1 MLKIGHLSLVLILLL
16 LSSTIKSQS
25 LSDTLRIDEVVVS
38 AMRVEVSRNNLP
50 VNVSVISE
58 EKIDEI
64 QESSILPLVSRRIP
78 SLFVNERGVTGFG
91 RVGSSSAG
99 NISVRGVGG
108 NPNSQVLVLVDGH
121 PQYMGI
127 FGHPLP
133 NNYVASDL
141 QRVEVIR
148 GPASIIYGS
157 NAMGGVLNFITK
169 EQKKEGVS
177 GSMRLGLGSF
187 NTQKLMTNTGFK
199 KGKFD
204 FFVSYNHDETDGH
217 REDMSFR
224 IDNSYAKAGYQI
236 NENLKLLADFNIADM
251 KGMDPGMIDSAS
263 ETFVANMI
271 RGKTSFSLMNSYEKM
286 EGGIF
291 AFINFGD
298 HDFSDGWKSA
308 DENYGVSFYEG
319 LRLFKGN
326 LITVG
331 FDYKSYGGRGNS
343 PFLEFVLE
351 NPYANK
357 WVSVSETAGYFVAR
371 QSIINNRLILSAGA
385 RFEKHSLFGGQFIPQ
400 AGLAFHITDLMTLKA
415 SASNGYRSPTI
426 MELYLFVPNPELK
439 PEESNNIEAGIANTF
454 LNGKLKTEIT
464 LYNVKG
470 SNLIIKDYSNAP
482 PPSRKNSGVFNHKGI
497 ELEAY
502 YSPGKLLSL
511 DFSYSYLDMDS
522 PKLAA
527 PEHQAFTG
535 ISYKLNRISIA
546 VQANYIG
553 GLYTSTPTEVTGVE
567 IKENYFVLNA
577 SMKYKIVESVELF
590 ISGKNLFN
598 ADYQI
603 DYGYTMPGINFMS
616 GIGIKF

>member
-1 MLKIGHLSLVLILLL
+1 MRNLIISLSLLLFFG
-16 LSSTIKSQS
+16 SVKSQS
-25 LSDTLRIDEVVVS
+25 LSDTLTIDEVVVS
-38 AMRVEVSRNNLP
+38 GMRVEVARKNLP
-50 VNVSVISE
+50 INVSVITQ

-64 QESSILPLVSRRIP
+64 QESAILPMISRRIP

-108 NPNSQVLVLVDGH
+108 SPNAQVLVLVDGH

-148 GPASIIYGS
+148 GPASILYGS

-169 EQKKEGVS
+169 EQKEDGVS
-177 GSMRLGLGSF
+177 GSMRLGMGSF

-199 KGKFD
+199 SGKFD

-217 REDMSFR
+217 RDDMSFR

-236 NENLKLLADFNIADM
+236 NDNLKLAADFNIADM
-251 KGMDPGMIDSAS
+251 KGLDPGMIDSAS

-271 RGKTSFSLMNSYEKM
+271 RGKTSISLMNSYDKM
-286 EGGIF
+286 EGGVF
-291 AFINFGD
+291 AFLNFGD
-298 HDFSDGWKSA
+298 HDFSDGWKST

-319 LRLFKGN
+319 LKLFKGN
-326 LITVG
+326 LFTVG
-331 FDYKSYGGRGNS
+331 FDYKSYGGRGNAAF
-343 PFLEFVLE
+343 PPT
-351 NPYANK
+351 NANK
-357 WVSVSETAGYFVAR
+357 WLSVSETAGYVIAR
-371 QSIINNRLILSAGA
+371 QSIINNKLILSAGG
-385 RFEKHSLFGGQFIPQ
+385 RFEKHSLFGEQFIPQ
-400 AGLAFHITDLMTLKA
+400 AGLAFHVADFMTVRA
-415 SASNGYRSPTI
+415 SASSGYRSPTL
-426 MELYLFVPNPELK
+426 MELYLFAPNPELK
-439 PEESNNIEAGIANTF
+439 PEESNNIEAGISNSF
-454 LNGKLKTEIT
+454 LDGKLKTEIT

-470 SNLIIKDYSNAP
+470 SNLIVMDYSNAP
-482 PPSRKNSGVFNHKGI
+482 PPSRKNAGEFNHKGI
-497 ELEAY
+497 ELEASY
-502 YSPGKLLSL
+502 YPGKMLSL
-511 DFSYSYLDMDS
+511 DFSYSYLNMDS

-527 PEHQAFTG
+527 PEHQLFTG
-535 ISYKLNRISIA
+535 LSYRINNLLIA

-553 GLYTSTPTEVTGVE
+553 GLYTSTLTEITGAE
-567 IKENYFVLNA
+567 IQEDYFVLNA
-577 SMKYKIVESVELF
+577 SVKYKLAESVELF
-590 ISGKNLFN
+590 LSGKNLFD
-598 ADYQI
+598 AEYQI